1 MTSFDLGP
9 CTWSGPTSG
18 SVISTSRPELF
29 ATPFAQRRMSLS
41 ASESQ
46 KRFSS
51 SRSSAGS
58 LRIPPSAEVT
68 NTYLHWPTS
77 HFVRSRGTSMFVNVN
92 ASGPEIST
100 WRSTPTS
107 RA

>member
-1 MTSFDLGP
+1 
-9 CTWSGPTSG
+9 
-18 SVISTSRPELF
+18 
-29 ATPFAQRRMSLS
+29 MSLS

-51 SRSSAGS
+51 SRSSTGS
-58 LRIPPSAEVT
+58 LRIPPSCEVT

-100 WRSTPTS
+100 CRSTPTS
-107 RA
+107 QSVTPFKSSQYSSTGSR